1 MMNSNERPH
10 ADNSWFPGG
19 GSKPPRLPSLKGKK
33 WLIPLALIALA
44 IVAFPSFVRFYT
56 DLIWYEANDAAQ
68 AFWIRIWPQWLLF
81 GIATLLA
88 FPLAYF
94 NWRGARKR
102 ILREP
107 IYEGE
112 GESPIR
118 QPLWGWGILAL
129 SILFALSQGV
139 GARTEWGMVLR
150 FLHASPFG
158 TQDPLFGKDI
168 GFYIFKLP
176 FYVFVRQWLLSVLVP
191 VFLGTL
197 AVYALGSAGRITRFP
212 FPLPDGGRKHLSLLG
227 SLIALL
233 WALGFWLE
241 RYDLLYSERGVA
253 FGASYT
259 DVHAELLALNVL
271 AILTVALAGLIL
283 TGLRRGTWKFT
294 AVVLGLWAIAN
305 VVLRGVYPGLV
316 QQYLVEPNEFQREKP
331 YIEYNISSTLKAF
344 DLDTIQVSEL
354 DPSSRATWN
363 DIEENP
369 DTVSNIRL
377 WDYRP
382 LLRSYK
388 QLQEIRSYYDFQDI
402 DIDRYNFD
410 GDYRQVML
418 AARELDLGQ
427 LQNPTWVNM
436 HLEFTHGYGI
446 VMNPVNEVTPTG
458 QPVLVIKDLPPK
470 ISVPLEIERP
480 QIYYGEKA
488 SSYVLVR
495 TNVQEFDFPMG
506 QANARSTYEGNGGI
520 SIGSVFRRLLFTLRF
535 GDSKILFTNALTDES
550 RIMYHRNVQEKVR
563 LIAPFL
569 IYDDDAYLTVADG
582 KLVWILD
589 AYTISDRY
597 PYSEPISLQR
607 GRGIRPLKVN
617 YIRNSVKA
625 TVDAYDGTVRFYVS
639 DPEDP
644 LIQTWSGIFP
654 ELFRPEEEMPETLK
668 SHRRYPQGIFRI
680 QTEVFRTYHMKD
692 PNTFYNKE
700 DVWSMP
706 SGVAPHYA
714 MMRLDKNRSAEFA
727 LISQFLPV
735 GRDNM
740 ISWIAGRSDGEH
752 YGELFLYRFPKQTLI
767 YGPDQVEAL
776 IDQNPEISAQL
787 SLWSQRGSDVIRGTM
802 LVIPLGETLLYVQPL
817 YLRAENSDLPELK
830 RVIVSTGGKIAWS
843 ETLEGAL
850 IDLLDSRPSEGLVE
864 RPVPDRY
871 APPSGP
877 ALEGSPAD
885 LARQAQEQWD
895 EAQEAL
901 RRGDWEAYG
910 DRMERVEEII
920 RELVRITGEGIE

>member
-1 MMNSNERPH
+1 MNSNERPH
-10 ADNSWFPGG
+10 ADYSWFPGG
-19 GSKPPRLPSLKGKK
+19 GSRPPRLPSLKGKK

-44 IVAFPSFVRFYT
+44 FLAFPSFVSFYT
-56 DLIWYEANDAAQ
+56 DLIWYEANDASQ

-81 GIATLLA
+81 LTAAIAA

-94 NWRGARKR
+94 NWRAARKQV
-102 ILREP
+102 LREP
-107 IYEGE
+107 VYEGE
-112 GESPIR
+112 GDSPIR
-118 QPLWGWGILAL
+118 QPVWGWGILIL

-139 GARTEWGMVLR
+139 GARAEWGMVLR

-158 TQDPLFGKDI
+158 TEDPLFGHDI

-176 FYVFVRQWLLSVLVP
+176 FYVFVRQWLLSVMVP
-191 VFLGTL
+191 VFLGT
-197 AVYALGSAGRITRFP
+197 AVVYALGIAGKLTRFP
-212 FPLPDGGRKHLSLLG
+212 IPLPEGARKHLSILG

-241 RYDLLYSERGVA
+241 RFNLLYSERGVA

-259 DVHAELLALNVL
+259 DVHAELLALNIL
-271 AILTVALAGLIL
+271 AILTVVLAALIL
-283 TGLRRGTWKFT
+283 TGLRKGTWKFT
-294 AVVLGLWAIAN
+294 VVVIGCWAIAN
-305 VVLRGVYPGLV
+305 VIIRGVYPGLV

-331 YIEYNISSTLKAF
+331 YIEYNIASTLKAF
-344 DLDTIQVSEL
+344 DLDGMEVEEL
-354 DPSSRATWN
+354 NPSSKATWA
-363 DIEENP
+363 DLEENP
-369 DTVSNIRL
+369 DTVANIRL

-402 DIDRYNFD
+402 DIDRYNFN
-410 GDYRQVML
+410 GDTRQVML

-470 ISVPLEIERP
+470 ISVPLEIKRP

-495 TNVQEFDFPMG
+495 TNVQEFDYPMG
-506 QANARSTYEGNGGI
+506 QANARSTYEGTGGV

-550 RIMYHRNVQEKVR
+550 RIMYHRNVREKVQ

-569 IYDDDAYLTVADG
+569 TYDDDAYLTVTDEG
-582 KLVWILD
+582 RLVWILD
-589 AYTISDRY
+589 AYTTSGRY
-597 PYSEPISLQR
+597 PYSEPITIQG
-607 GRGIRPLKVN
+607 GRGIRPLRIN

-625 TVDAYDGTVRFYVS
+625 TVDAYDGTVRFYIS
-639 DPEDP
+639 DPDDP
-644 LIQTWSGIFP
+644 LIRTWAGIFP
-654 ELFRPEEEMPETLK
+654 GLFRPEEEMPASLK
-668 SHRRYPQGIFRI
+668 AHRRYPQGLFRI

-700 DVWSMP
+700 DVWAVP
-706 SGVAPHYA
+706 SNATPYYA
-714 MMRLDKNRSAEFA
+714 MARLKGGSSAEFA
-727 LISQFLPV
+727 LIYQYLPV

-752 YGELFLYRFPKQTLI
+752 YGKLFLYRFPKQTLI

-830 RVIVSTGGKIAWS
+830 RVIVSTGGNIAWS

-850 IDLLDSRPSEGLVE
+850 TSLLEARPSEALPGASS
-864 RPVPDRY
+864 PGTFVPRTETV
-871 APPSGP
+871 P
-877 ALEGSPAD
+877 AGSAAE
-885 LARQAQEQWD
+885 LARQAQEHWD
-895 EAQEAL
+895 AAQTAL
-901 RRGDWEAYG
+901 REGDWEGYG
-910 DRMERVEEII
+910 KRMEELERTI
-920 RELVRITGEGIE
+920 RELVRSTGVAP

>member
-1 MMNSNERPH
+1 MRS
-10 ADNSWFPGG
+10 SWFPGG
-19 GSKPPRLPSLKGKK
+19 GDKPPRLPSLKGKK

-44 IVAFPSFVRFYT
+44 IVIFPTFVQFYT
-56 DLIWYEANDAAQ
+56 ELIWYEANDVAQ
-68 AFWIRIWPQWLLF
+68 AFWIRIWPQLLLF
-81 GIATLLA
+81 LVASLVA
-88 FPLAYF
+88 FPMAYI
-94 NWRGARKR
+94 NWRTARKQ
-102 ILREP
+102 ILKEP
-107 IYEGE
+107 VYEGE

-118 QPLWGWGILAL
+118 QPIWGWGILGI
-129 SILFALSQGV
+129 SILFAFSQGI

-158 TQDPLFGKDI
+158 TEDPLFGKDI
-168 GFYIFKLP
+168 GFYIFQLP
-176 FYVFVRQWLLSVLVP
+176 FYAFVRQWFLAILIP
-191 VFLGTL
+191 IFLGTV
-197 AVYALGSAGRITRFP
+197 AVYAMGIAGRLTRFP
-212 FPLPDGGRKHLSLLG
+212 IPLPNGARKHLSILG

-241 RYDLLYSERGVA
+241 RFNLLYSERGVA

-259 DVHAELLALNVL
+259 DVHAELLALNILAVLTLVL
-271 AILTVALAGLIL
+271 AAVIL
-283 TGLRRGTWKFT
+283 TGLRKGTWKFT
-294 AVVLGLWAIAN
+294 AVILGLWVIAN
-305 VVLRGVYPGLV
+305 IVIRGLYPGLI

-331 YIEYNISSTLKAF
+331 YIEHNIASTLEAYG
-344 DLDTIQVSEL
+344 LDEIRVDEL
-354 DPSSRATWN
+354 DPSTRATWA
-363 DIEENP
+363 DIDDNP

-418 AARELDLGQ
+418 AARELDLRQ

-446 VMNPVNEVTPTG
+446 VMNPVSEVTPTG

-470 ISVPLEIERP
+470 FSVPLKIERP

-495 TNVQEFDFPMG
+495 TNVEEFDYPMG
-506 QANARSTYEGNGGI
+506 QANARSTYEGDGGV
-520 SIGSVFRRLLFTLRF
+520 SIGSLFRRLLFTLRF

-550 RIMYHRNVQEKVR
+550 RIMYHRNVREKVQR
-563 LIAPFL
+563 IAPFL
-569 IYDDDAYLTVADG
+569 AYDDDPYLTVTDEG
-582 KLVWILD
+582 RLVWILD
-589 AYTISDRY
+589 AYTTSDRY
-597 PYSEPISLQR
+597 PYSEPIALQR
-607 GRGIRPLKVN
+607 GRGNRPLRIN

-625 TVDAYDGTVRFYVS
+625 TVDAYDGTVRFYVADS
-639 DPEDP
+639 EDP
-644 LIQTWSGIFP
+644 LIRTWSGIFP
-654 ELFRPEEEMPETLK
+654 GLFRPEEEMPASLRA
-668 SHRRYPQGIFRI
+668 HRRYPHGIFRI
-680 QTEVFRTYHMKD
+680 QAEIFRTYHMQD

-706 SGVAPHYA
+706 NSVAPYYA
-714 MMRLDKNRSAEFA
+714 MMRIEEDQPAEFA
-727 LISQFLPV
+727 LISQYLPV

-740 ISWIAGRSDGEH
+740 ISWIAGRCDGED

-767 YGPDQVEAL
+767 YGPEQVEAL

-830 RVIVSTGGKIAWS
+830 RVIVSTGGTVAWS
-843 ETLEGAL
+843 QTLEGAL
-850 IDLLDSRPSEGLVE
+850 ISLLEEKPSGLTLETE
-864 RPVPDRY
+864 RPEGEAGLTGTVL
-871 APPSGP
+871 SGS
-877 ALEGSPAD
+877 AAE
-885 LARQAQEQWD
+885 LARQAQQQWD
-895 EAQEAL
+895 AAQEAL
-901 RRGDWEAYG
+901 RQGDWEQYG
-910 DRMERVEEII
+910 DRMTEVEKII
-920 RELVRITGEGIE
+920 RELVRSTGETEK

>member
-1 MMNSNERPH
+1 MNSNERPH

-19 GSKPPRLPSLKGKK
+19 GSRPPRLPSLKGKK

-44 IVAFPSFVRFYT
+44 VVTFPSFVRFYT

-68 AFWIRIWPQWLLF
+68 AFWVRIWPQWLLF

-88 FPLAYF
+88 FPLAYL
-94 NWRGARKR
+94 NWRGARKQVM
-102 ILREP
+102 REP
-107 IYEGE
+107 VYEGE

-118 QPLWGWGILAL
+118 QPLWGLGILGLAV
-129 SILFALSQGV
+129 LFALSQGV
-139 GARTEWGMVLR
+139 GARAEWGMVLR

-158 TQDPLFGKDI
+158 TQDPLFGQDI

-176 FYVFVRQWLLSVLVP
+176 FYAFVRQWLLAVLVP
-191 VFLGTL
+191 VFLGTV
-197 AVYALGSAGRITRFP
+197 AIYALGIVGRITRFP
-212 FPLPDGGRKHLSLLG
+212 FPLPGGARKHLALLG
-227 SLIALL
+227 SIIALL

-241 RYDLLYSERGVA
+241 RFNLLYSGRGVA

-271 AILTVALAGLIL
+271 SILTVALAALIL

-331 YIEYNISSTLKAF
+331 YIEYNIASTLKAF
-344 DLDTIQVSEL
+344 DLDKIRVSEL
-354 DPSSRATWN
+354 NPSSRATWK
-363 DIEENP
+363 DIEDNQ
-369 DTVSNIRL
+369 DTIRNIRL
-377 WDYRP
+377 WDYSP

-388 QLQEIRSYYDFQDI
+388 QLQEIRSYYDFQGV
-402 DIDRYNFD
+402 DIDRYDFD

-427 LQNPTWVNM
+427 LQNPTWVNT

-470 ISVPLEIERP
+470 ISVPLDIDRP
-480 QIYYGEKA
+480 QIYYGEKT
-488 SSYVLVR
+488 SSYVLVK
-495 TNVQEFDFPMG
+495 TDFQEFDYPMG
-506 QANARSTYEGNGGI
+506 QANARSTYEGTGGI

-550 RIMYHRNVQEKVR
+550 RIIFHRNVREKVQ

-569 IYDDDAYLTVADG
+569 IYDNDPYLTVADG

-589 AYTISDRY
+589 AYTTSDRY
-597 PYSEPISLQR
+597 PYSEPISVQR
-607 GRGIRPLKVN
+607 GRNVRPLQIN
-617 YIRNSVKA
+617 YIRNSVKV

-644 LIQTWSGIFP
+644 LIRTWSGIFP
-654 ELFRPEEEMPETLK
+654 TLFRPEEEMPETLRA
-668 SHRRYPQGIFRI
+668 HRRYPQDLFRI
-680 QTEVFRTYHMKD
+680 QTEVFRTYHMQD

-700 DVWSMP
+700 DVWATP
-706 SGVAPHYA
+706 PGVAPYYA
-714 MMRLDKNRSAEFA
+714 MMRLEKDRPAEFT
-727 LISQFLPV
+727 LLSQFLPV

-740 ISWIAGRSDGEH
+740 ISWMAGRSDGEN
-752 YGELFLYRFPKQTLI
+752 YGDLLLYRFPKQTLI
-767 YGPDQVEAL
+767 YGPKQVEAL
-776 IDQNPEISAQL
+776 IDQKPEISAQL

-802 LVIPLGETLLYVQPL
+802 LVLPLGETLLYVQPL

-830 RVIVSTGGKIAWS
+830 RVIVSTGGKIAWA
-843 ETLEGAL
+843 ETLEEAL
-850 IDLLDSRPSEGLVE
+850 SGLLDERPPTGIAEPSTRESYTPSAGPAPEGNPSE
-864 RPVPDRY
+864 
-871 APPSGP
+871 
-877 ALEGSPAD
+877 
-885 LARQAQEQWD
+885 LAHQAQEHWD
-895 EAQEAL
+895 AAQEAL
-901 RRGDWEAYG
+901 REGDWGTYG
-910 DRMERVEEII
+910 DRMRQVEEVI
-920 RELVRITGEGIE
+920 RELIRITDGIE